1 MEALKLVVPI
11 YLLIFILGGFRNI
24 KMFLLLT
31 GIVTM
36 PFRTTYTI
44 LDVGPYIGWTN
55 GINISLSDVSFICLF
70 AYLVFKGVK
79 FEGVSRRLTAA
90 CMLFLGSVLLSTI
103 NSTWIRLSF
112 FEAILLVQVFF
123 LYYIV
128 LTAAIET
135 EKELRMVMVMLML
148 SLILQGALGT
158 AQYLTGRSLDVFVTG
173 TPVTEESEEGL
184 VTRAL
189 GTIGKPNGLAMY
201 VAPLILLVTAMMM
214 KTRGIYRKLGM
225 CAVALGGSALL
236 FSFSRGGWMAFA
248 IAFLMLLLA
257 LSKGK
262 YVRARGPLLA
272 LAVGAVV
279 VFFFFSQIEGRF
291 VSQEGAD
298 AAQDRIYLIKIAWN
312 MIKDSPILGVGAN
325 TFMSVIGR
333 YTRGPDLQYVYLH
346 MVHNQY
352 LLVFAETGLVGILA
366 FLWLM
371 LTCFRESLDC
381 TRRRSSE
388 LAQTVGLSAGAGFM
402 AMSIH
407 MMVDMYASPLCLSLL
422 FVFCSLCSAVKKIKS
437 PLPVEQ
443 PRTGGPAMTNL
454 VRPAPETAFAGAD
467 PTPHLS

>member
-1 MEALKLVVPI
+1 M
-11 YLLIFILGGFRNI
+11 
-24 KMFLLLT
+24 
-31 GIVTM
+31 
-36 PFRTTYTI
+36 
-44 LDVGPYIGWTN
+44 
-55 GINISLSDVSFICLF
+55 
-70 AYLVFKGVK
+70 
-79 FEGVSRRLTAA
+79 
-90 CMLFLGSVLLSTI
+90 
-103 NSTWIRLSF
+103 
-112 FEAILLVQVFF
+112 
-123 LYYIV
+123 
-128 LTAAIET
+128 
-135 EKELRMVMVMLML
+135 
-148 SLILQGALGT
+148 
-158 AQYLTGRSLDVFVTG
+158 FVTG

-312 MIKDSPILGVGAN
+312 MIKRQPHPGRRGEHVHVGHRQVYA
-325 TFMSVIGR
+325 R
-333 YTRGPDLQYVYLH
+333 ARLQYDTDLH

-371 LTCFRESLDC
+371 LTCFREAPS
-381 TRRRSSE
+381 TARAGGRASWPRRW
-388 LAQTVGLSAGAGFM
+388 A
-402 AMSIH
+402 
-407 MMVDMYASPLCLSLL
+407 
-422 FVFCSLCSAVKKIKS
+422 
-437 PLPVEQ
+437 
-443 PRTGGPAMTNL
+443 
-454 VRPAPETAFAGAD
+454 
-467 PTPHLS
+467 